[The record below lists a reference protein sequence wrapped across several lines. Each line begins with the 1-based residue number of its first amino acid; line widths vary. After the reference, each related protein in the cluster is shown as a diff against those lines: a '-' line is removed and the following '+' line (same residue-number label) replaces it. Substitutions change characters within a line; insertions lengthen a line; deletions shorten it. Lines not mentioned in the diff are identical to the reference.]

1 MSRVAIVTGGAS
13 GIGLATVRRLEGL
26 DVAVTSFD
34 LQGTPSVD
42 VADER
47 AVAEAVGEVRRR
59 HGPIDILVNC
69 AGIGAG
75 GPLDSDN
82 FVEQWTRS
90 LAVNLTGAMFATR
103 ACIPD
108 LIASIAGRVVN
119 VASSEALT
127 AQRGTG
133 PYTVA
138 KHGLLG
144 FTRSLAVD
152 YGHTGLTANCV
163 CPGAT
168 DTPLTALI
176 PDDHKETFARRHV
189 PLGRYGTPDEV
200 AFMIATLVDPAA
212 SFVNGAVIA
221 VDGGMT
227 AKGA

>member
-13 GIGLATVRRLEGL
+13 GIGLATVRRLELL
-26 DVAVTSFD
+26 DVVVTSFD
-34 LQGTPSVD
+34 LQDPHPVD

-47 AVAEAVGEVRRR
+47 GVTEAVADVRQR
-59 HGPIDILVNC
+59 HGLIDILINC
-69 AGIGAG
+69 AGVGAG
-75 GPLDSDN
+75 GPLDSVN
-82 FVEQWTRS
+82 YVGQWTRS

-103 ACIPD
+103 ACLPD
-108 LIASIAGRVVN
+108 LVGSGAGRVVN
-119 VASSEALT
+119 VASTEALG

-176 PDDHKETFARRHV
+176 PNDQKETFARRHV

-200 AFMIATLVDPAA
+200 AFMIASLTDPAA
-212 SFVNGAVIA
+212 SFVNGAVVA

>member
-1 MSRVAIVTGGAS
+1 V
-13 GIGLATVRRLEGL
+13 L
-26 DVAVTSFD
+26 DITAVSFD
-34 LQGTPSVD
+34 LHGSHPVD
-42 VADER
+42 VSDER
-47 AVAEAVGEVRRR
+47 SLTEAVAEVRHR
-59 HGPIDILVNC
+59 HGPVDILVNC

-75 GPLDSDN
+75 GPLDSAN
-82 FVEQWTRS
+82 YVEEWTRS
-90 LAVNLTGAMFATR
+90 LAINLTGAMFATR
-103 ACIPD
+103 ACLPD
-108 LIASIAGRVVN
+108 LIASNAGRVVN
-119 VASSEALT
+119 VASTEALG

-152 YGHTGLTANCV
+152 YGRTGLTANCV

-168 DTPLTALI
+168 DTPLTAVI
-176 PDDHKETFARRHV
+176 PDEHKKTFAKRNI

-200 AFMIATLVDPAA
+200 AFIIATLIDPAA

-227 AKGA
+227 AKA